1 MLIYEGIVM
10 TKDTKN
16 SNQSTIT
23 SRIKSSDNML
33 NMEESIEV
41 EMNNLRD
48 ILRQKALEVNISNKD
63 FLPDNSN

>member
-1 MLIYEGIVM
+1 M
-10 TKDTKN
+10 TKYAKN

>member
-1 MLIYEGIVM
+1 M

-63 FLPDNSN
+63 FLPDKSN

>member
-1 MLIYEGIVM
+1 M

>member
-63 FLPDNSN
+63 FLPDKSN